1 MIKKLPQEVI
11 NKIAAGE
18 VVQRP
23 FSVIKEMVENSIDAH
38 AQNITIYLNNAGL
51 DLIRIIDNGDGIM
64 KEDYELLCER
74 YATSKIRV
82 AEDLSQ
88 LFSFGFRGEALAS
101 ISFVSE
107 MTVISKRRDQQ
118 VGYKGTFNSQKLLS
132 MCPIGCSDGTEIQI
146 ASLFY
151 NLEKRREALNKSEEK
166 KSILQ
171 LIQNLSLHHSQIQF
185 KLFYENKCEFSS
197 FNRLETISTIMKINQ
212 SCIQEKQFDSDV
224 YKYESHIIFTK
235 LSSVKCKREFCLF
248 INDRLVECDTLK
260 KKITLAYQDCYLCL
274 RVEDGGYYVYLSIK
288 LQPKDIDP
296 NVHPNK
302 KIVRFLNEDEISTE
316 ISEKLKQELS
326 PQQTVKLVQTM
337 LIQPKSQEEQKRNS
351 FTFRQSIQSQ
361 QQYQKEKVR
370 IDPKTQTLIQQF
382 ARKTSAQFTQNY
394 QDQVINTQSQK
405 IQEESNILNDKSQK
419 QENPIENQTLNE
431 SVSKNQSKKNQISDQ
446 EPQII
451 EEKLQIQ
458 NQSTKQFK
466 ISLNAQLELFN
477 ILQKK
482 HHKET
487 CEFYKNISFVGLL
500 QDQQQLLVQND
511 TQLCLINMIP
521 MIFNMFIVQ
530 IMQGEQPEGVL
541 LMERQQESSI
551 RIICQDQQE
560 ILFEVIENDVSLAI
574 QIAEQL
580 SLLSYNI
587 KFIRDFVMPF
597 FKKYNVSVIKNE
609 VQVIVRLEH
618 LYKYFERC

>member
-23 FSVIKEMVENSIDAH
+23 YSVIKEMVENSIDAH

-82 AEDLSQ
+82 AEDLLQ

-118 VGYKGTFNSQKLLS
+118 VGYKATYNSQKLLS
-132 MCPIGCSDGTEIQI
+132 MSPIGCSDGTEIQI

-151 NLEKRREALNKSEEK
+151 NLEKRRQALNKSEEK

-171 LIQNLSLHHSQIQF
+171 LIQSLSLHHSSIQF

-197 FNRLETISTIMKINQ
+197 FNRLDTISSIMKINQ
-212 SCIQEKQFDSDV
+212 SCIQEKSFNSDI
-224 YKYESHIIFTK
+224 YKYESHLMFTK
-235 LSSVKCKREFCLF
+235 LSSVKYKRELCLF
-248 INDRLVECDTLK
+248 INDRYVDCDTLK
-260 KKITLAYQDCYLCL
+260 KKITQAYQDCYLCL

-326 PQQTVKLVQTM
+326 PQQTVKLIQTV
-337 LIQPKSQEEQKRNS
+337 LFQPKSQEEQKKNS
-351 FTFRQSIQSQ
+351 FSFKQSIQSQ

-382 ARKTSAQFTQNY
+382 ARKSQVQLAQNVI
-394 QDQVINTQSQK
+394 DQIPNTQSQK
-405 IQEESNILNDKSQK
+405 IEEESNLINDQNIKN
-419 QENPIENQTLNE
+419 ENPDLDDQLN
-431 SVSKNQSKKNQISDQ
+431 KNQSLQINQINQISK
-446 EPQII
+446 IL
-451 EEKLQIQ
+451 EEKEQTQI
-458 NQSTKQFK
+458 SKGERFK
-466 ISLNAQLELFN
+466 LSLESQLELFN

-482 HHKET
+482 HHKDT
-487 CEFYKNISFVGLL
+487 YEFYKNISFVGLL

-511 TQLCLINMIP
+511 TKLCLINVIP
-521 MIFNMFIVQ
+521 MIFNMIIVQ

-541 LMERQQESSI
+541 LMEKQQDSVLKVIRLDSSEFLLKI
-551 RIICQDQQE
+551 NQ
-560 ILFEVIENDVSLAI
+560 NDIDITIQLA
-574 QIAEQL
+574 EHL
-580 SLLSYNI
+580 SLLNYSNE
-587 KFIRDFVMPF
+587 FIRDFVLPF
-597 FKKYNVSVIKNE
+597 FKKYNVAVIQND
-609 VQVIVRLEH
+609 VQVVLRLED

>member
-23 FSVIKEMVENSIDAH
+23 YSVVKEMVENSIDAH

-74 YATSKIRV
+74 YATSKIRA
-82 AEDLSQ
+82 AEDLFQ

-107 MTVISKRRDQQ
+107 MTVISKRRDQ
-118 VGYKGTFNSQKLLS
+118 VLGYKGTYNSQKLLS

-146 ASLFY
+146 AQLFY
-151 NLEKRREALNKSEEK
+151 NLEKRRQALNKSEEK

-171 LIQNLSLHHSQIQF
+171 LIQSLSLHHSSVQF

-197 FNRLETISTIMKINQ
+197 FSRLDTISSIMKINQ
-212 SCIQEKQFDSDV
+212 SCIQEKSFNSDM
-224 YKYESHIIFTK
+224 YKYESHLIFTK
-235 LSSVKCKREFCLF
+235 LSSVKYKRELCLF
-248 INDRLVECDTLK
+248 INDRFVDCDTLK
-260 KKITLAYQDCYLCL
+260 KKITQAYQDCYLCL
-274 RVEDGGYYVYLSIK
+274 RVEDGGYYVYISIK

-326 PQQTVKLVQTM
+326 PQQTVKLVQTV
-337 LIQPKSQEEQKRNS
+337 LFQPKSQEEQKKNS
-351 FTFRQSIQSQ
+351 FSFKQSIQNQ

-370 IDPKTQTLIQQF
+370 IDPKTQTLLQQF
-382 ARKTSAQFTQNY
+382 AKKSQAQLSQSLHSM
-394 QDQVINTQSQK
+394 IPNTQSQK
-405 IQEESNILNDKSQK
+405 IEEESNSIIDESINIKCENHNLDDELN
-419 QENPIENQTLNE
+419 
-431 SVSKNQSKKNQISDQ
+431 KNQSVKINQANQGSKIQ
-446 EPQII
+446 
-451 EEKLQIQ
+451 EEKQQIQ
-458 NQSTKQFK
+458 VSKTQRFK
-466 ISLNAQLELFN
+466 LSVESQLELFN

-487 CEFYKNISFVGLL
+487 QEFYKNISFVGLL
-500 QDQQQLLVQND
+500 QDQQQLLIQND
-511 TQLCLINMIP
+511 TKLCLINVIP
-521 MIFNMFIVQ
+521 MIFNMIIVQ
-530 IMQGEQPEGVL
+530 IMQGEIPEGVL
-541 LMERQQESSI
+541 LIERQPDSLL
-551 RIICQDQQE
+551 RIICLDSQE
-560 ILFEVIENDVSLAI
+560 YFLQINENDIETTIQLA
-574 QIAEQL
+574 EYL
-580 SLLSYNI
+580 SLLNYSNEFI
-587 KFIRDFVMPF
+587 KNFVLPF
-597 FKKYNVSVIKNE
+597 FKKYSVSVIQND
-609 VQVIVRLEH
+609 VQVVLRLED